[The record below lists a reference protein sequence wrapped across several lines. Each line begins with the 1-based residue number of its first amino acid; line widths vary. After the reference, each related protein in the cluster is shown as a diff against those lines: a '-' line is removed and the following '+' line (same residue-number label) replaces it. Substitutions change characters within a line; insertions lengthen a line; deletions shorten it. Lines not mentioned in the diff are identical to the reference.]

1 MLKTISILAIAGFVL
16 ALAPAAQAYTLADNW
31 TGAHRIIFNTM
42 ATTSQDITQAQADTF
57 VDTDAKDTASTQIK
71 DLGLTWTSVTSFIG
85 EDDARNNTD
94 TTGSGSNIQ
103 IYTPHNS
110 GIFRLIATS
119 YDDLWD
125 GSILFTIQQG
135 DGTEGGNGS
144 PWTGT
149 SGTGTQ
155 DLPLGDLIGNKRVG
169 NIYEPTSAAW
179 IRAGEEDPNNSNSMY
194 GISEVIPEPATMSL
208 LAIGGIALI
217 RRRRRA

>member
-42 ATTSQDITQAQADTF
+42 ATTSQDSTQAQADTF

-85 EDDARNNTD
+85 GNDARTHTS
-94 TTGSGSNIQ
+94 TTGPGTDIH

-110 GIFRLIATS
+110 GTFRLIATS
-119 YDDLWD
+119 YDGLW
-125 GSILFTIQQG
+125 GTIVGDIQAG
-135 DGTEGGNGS
+135 DGQEAPNGS

-149 SGTGTQ
+149 FNDGTADTGYV
-155 DLPLGDLIGNKRVG
+155 LGDLSGNKRVG
-169 NIYEPTSAAW
+169 NIWERGSW
-179 IRAGEEDPNNSNSMY
+179 IRAGEEAPTNLNAMY
-194 GISEVIPEPATMSL
+194 GIDIPEPATMSL